1 MSLSLRSRVR
11 RIERVAHDH
20 EPGQPCPACGHTP
33 GTPGTP
39 GITTQRMVLCTDDD
53 CGPDH
58 CPECG
63 RRIVLHLTFDE
74 LDP

>member
-20 EPGQPCPACGHTP
+20 DTGHPCPACGHTP
-33 GTPGTP
+33 GMAV
-39 GITTQRMVLCTDDD
+39 QRMALCMHDD
-53 CGPDH
+53 CGPER

-63 RRIVLHLTFDE
+63 RRRVLHLTFDE

>member
-1 MSLSLRSRVR
+1 MSLSLRSRVC

-20 EPGQPCPACGHTP
+20 DTGQSCPACGHTP
-33 GTPGTP
+33 GIPGTP
-39 GITTQRMVLCTDDD
+39 GMAIQRMALCTGEDG
-53 CGPDH
+53 GPDH

-63 RRIVLHLTFDE
+63 RRRVLHLTFDE

>member
-1 MSLSLRSRVR
+1 MSISLHTRVR

-20 EPGQPCPACGHTP
+20 DTSHPCPACGHTP
-33 GTPGTP
+33 GTPGMAV
-39 GITTQRMVLCTDDD
+39 QRMALCMGED

>member
-1 MSLSLRSRVR
+1 MSLSLRSRIC

-33 GTPGTP
+33 G
-39 GITTQRMVLCTDDD
+39 ITIQRMALCTGED
-53 CGPDH
+53 CGPEH
-58 CPECG
+58 CAECG
-63 RRIVLHLTFDE
+63 RRRVFHLTFDE